1 MSLKDRLTQDLKQA
15 LREGDERRKIAIRL
29 VKWAVQNAEVD
40 RGRELDDGE
49 ILEIIAREAK
59 KRRESVAEFTKAGR
73 QDLVEQEEA
82 ELNVLFEYL
91 PRQMSRQEIE
101 VLVRQ
106 TIEEIGATGP
116 TQMGDVMRRLMPQLK
131 GKADGRLVNQ
141 VVREVLTTKV

>member
-40 RGRELDDGE
+40 LGRELDDGE

-106 TIEEIGATGP
+106 TIEELGATGP

>member
-15 LREGDERRKIAIRL
+15 LRERDERRKIAIRL

-59 KRRESVAEFTKAGR
+59 KRRESVAEFSKAGR

-106 TIEEIGATGP
+106 AIEEIGATGP
-116 TQMGDVMRRLMPQLK
+116 AQMGDVMRRLMPQLK

>member
-15 LREGDERRKIAIRL
+15 LRERDERRKIAIRL

-59 KRRESVAEFTKAGR
+59 KRRESVAEFSKAGR

-106 TIEEIGATGP
+106 AIEEIGATGP
-116 TQMGDVMRRLMPQLK
+116 AQMGDVMRRLMPQLK

-141 VVREVLTTKV
+141 VVREVLTTRV

>member
-59 KRRESVAEFTKAGR
+59 KRRESVAEFTRAGR